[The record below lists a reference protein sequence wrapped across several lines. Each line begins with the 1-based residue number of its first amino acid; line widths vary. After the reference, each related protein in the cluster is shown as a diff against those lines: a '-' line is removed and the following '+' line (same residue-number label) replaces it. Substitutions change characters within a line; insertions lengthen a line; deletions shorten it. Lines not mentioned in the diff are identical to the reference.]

1 MSTYNFRP
9 QTFTQ
14 YIGQEQIKKNLT
26 LAIAAS
32 KLKQE
37 PLDHIII
44 AGASGLG
51 KTSLAYLIAK
61 VTNSKL
67 HVLHG
72 PNLQKPSDL
81 ISCLT
86 QLHDYEIVFI
96 DEIHSIAKE
105 VGEILYPVLEDNQLN
120 LVIGKDYNTRVI
132 NLALPKFTLIG
143 ATTLV
148 HQLPSPLLNRFLHHF
163 YLSPYQPTE
172 ICQIITTTMEKYH
185 LILDSNVVAYL
196 ASFTR
201 NNPRQAVNLLKH
213 VYDYSLVVNKTNL
226 TLAEVQDIL
235 TNLNYAPAGLNR
247 LEINY
252 LLTINEL
259 FGTQPVGL
267 VSLSQVINEPLLTI
281 TNVIEPYLLQQGF
294 LIKTPR
300 GRVLT
305 SNGLAIIAQLRE
317 KTW

>member
-9 QTFTQ
+9 QTFAQ

-61 VTNSKL
+61 MTNSEL
-67 HVLHG
+67 HILHG

-105 VGEILYPVLEDNQLN
+105 VGEILYPVLEDNKLN

-132 NLALPKFTLIG
+132 NLDLPKFTLIG

-148 HQLPSPLLNRFLHHF
+148 HQLPGPLLNRFLHHF
-163 YLSPYQPTE
+163 YLSPYQPAE
-172 ICQIITTTMEKYH
+172 ICQILATTMEKYH
-185 LILDSNVVAYL
+185 LILAADVIAYL
-196 ASFTR
+196 ATFTR

-226 TLAEVQDIL
+226 TLPEVQDIL

-294 LIKTPR
+294 LLKTPR

-305 SNGLAIIAQLRE
+305 SSGLAIIAQLRK
-317 KTW
+317 KT